1 VITIEKNKIYRISE
15 GVKSREESFG
25 LLIVSK
31 TTPAMSLNHDAK
43 VVWELIDGVKT
54 VSEIVKIVAQQY
66 EASNNVKDNLVEI
79 LNGFLQ
85 IKLIT
90 QKL

>member
-1 VITIEKNKIYRISE
+1 MSAIEMNNVYQISE
-15 GVKSREESFG
+15 GVKSRDESFG

-43 VVWELIDGVKT
+43 AVWELIYGVKN
-54 VSEIVKIVAQQY
+54 VSEIVTIIAHQY
-66 EASNNVKDNLVEI
+66 DSNNVKDNVIEI
-79 LNGFLQ
+79 LNGSLQ

-90 QKL
+90 QKQ